1 MKAVRTFEAR
11 SPQTGTGGSVMCC
24 FGMRGSQAKRELI
37 MNKSNIVAVLV
48 ASALAIVMTAAVAQN
63 NGENRGTAYGQGG
76 TAGTHP
82 TGANVGPGRAEQ
94 NHSTGN

>member
-1 MKAVRTFEAR
+1 MKTSKIAT
-11 SPQTGTGGSVMCC
+11 
-24 FGMRGSQAKRELI
+24 L
-37 MNKSNIVAVLV
+37 LV
-48 ASALAIVMTAAVAQN
+48 ASALAISTTAAVAQST
-63 NGENRGTAYGQGG
+63 GENRDTAYGQGG

>member
-1 MKAVRTFEAR
+1 
-11 SPQTGTGGSVMCC
+11 
-24 FGMRGSQAKRELI
+24 
-37 MNKSNIVAVLV
+37 MNKSSIVALMV
-48 ASALAIVMTAAVAQN
+48 ASALAIGMTAAVAQSS
-63 NGENRGTAYGQGG
+63 GENRDTAYGQGG

>member
-1 MKAVRTFEAR
+1 
-11 SPQTGTGGSVMCC
+11 
-24 FGMRGSQAKRELI
+24 
-37 MNKSNIVAVLV
+37 MNKSSIVALMI
-48 ASALAIVMTAAVAQN
+48 ASALAIGMTAAVAQSS
-63 NGENRGTAYGQGG
+63 GENRDTAYGQGG

>member
-1 MKAVRTFEAR
+1 MKN
-11 SPQTGTGGSVMCC
+11 S
-24 FGMRGSQAKRELI
+24 KI
-37 MNKSNIVAVLV
+37 MALLV
-48 ASALAIVMTAAVAQN
+48 ASALAIGMAAAVAQT